1 MEQKKISTKDILLL
15 LAAILMAIILYVGI
29 STLGTYIAMG
39 YYMIAKGANM
49 IEASVYVLKGDAMM
63 IVTAVMHVSFVVV
76 FGIWYK
82 FVFVK
87 KNKIP
92 FKRVFTVR
100 NIVCFVVLGLSLQ
113 VAISYLL
120 EIVGIL
126 LPSVMEKYLRL
137 LETMDI
143 GNSVLTLV
151 VTVLLAP
158 VGEEL
163 IFRGVIM
170 GYAKRLMPFF
180 VANFLQAVLFGVYHM
195 NLVQGTYAF
204 LMGLLLGYLV
214 KKCDSLLASISVH
227 FIINGSANLLTLLSS
242 GESASTESVGIV
254 TAIVISLIASIIC
267 GIACYFV
274 QGKKAEEE

>member
-82 FVFVK
+82 FGFVK

-204 LMGLLLGYLV
+204 LMGLLFGYLV

-242 GESASTESVGIV
+242 GESTSTESVGIV
-254 TAIVISLIASIIC
+254 TAIVISLIAGIIC

>member
-39 YYMIAKGANM
+39 YYMIVKGANM

-82 FVFVK
+82 FGFVK

-204 LMGLLLGYLV
+204 LMGLLFGYLV

-242 GESASTESVGIV
+242 GESTSTESVGIV
-254 TAIVISLIASIIC
+254 TAIVISLIAGIIC

>member
-49 IEASVYVLKGDAMM
+49 IEASVYVLKGNAMM
-63 IVTAVMHVSFVVV
+63 VVTAVMHVSFVVV

-82 FVFVK
+82 FGFVK

-204 LMGLLLGYLV
+204 LMGLLFGYLV
-214 KKCDSLLASISVH
+214 KKCDSLLASILVH

-254 TAIVISLIASIIC
+254 TAIVISLIAGIIC

>member
-49 IEASVYVLKGDAMM
+49 IEASVYVLKGNAMM

-82 FVFVK
+82 FGFVK

-204 LMGLLLGYLV
+204 LMGLLFGYLV

-242 GESASTESVGIV
+242 GESTSTESVGIV
-254 TAIVISLIASIIC
+254 TAIVISLIAGIIC

>member
-49 IEASVYVLKGDAMM
+49 IEASVYVLKGNAMM

-82 FVFVK
+82 FGFVK

-204 LMGLLLGYLV
+204 LMGLLFGYLV

-227 FIINGSANLLTLLSS
+227 FIINGSANLLTLFSS

-254 TAIVISLIASIIC
+254 TAIVISLIAGIIC